1 MKCPR
6 TGSNL
11 KPLSVGGIEVDVSE
25 SCGGVFFDNLEIN
38 QFEKHRSHVGDILVE
53 HLEKFQ
59 YQKTLTKER
68 VNCPRCPDVVMMRR
82 FYDATAR
89 LEIDECPNCG
99 GIWLDTGEL
108 DTIRKTYLSQDER
121 DDMTNRMIAEIEH
134 DPRYANEQK
143 LRDIEVEKL
152 NSVSSFFWNIIIG
165 KR

>member
-25 SCGGVFFDNLEIN
+25 LCGGVFFDNLELK

-59 YQKTLTKER
+59 HQKTPTKER

-108 DTIRKTYLSQDER
+108 DIIRKTYLSQVER
-121 DDMTNRMIAEIEH
+121 DEMTNRMITEIEN

-152 NSVSSFFWNIIIG
+152 SSVSSFFWNIIIG